1 MTCCAMHYHEISDD
15 FKEFTM
21 NKFCENIVFPDRIG
35 KWHGIDLCIVSNY
48 ADTEKFSVCLF
59 EHNRFG
65 DLAGFILAFYD
76 RYSDQ
81 WVELAETWD
90 DIVQAMTDEC
100 II

>member
-15 FKEFTM
+15 FKKFTM
-21 NKFCENIVFPDRIG
+21 NKFCENTVFPGRIG
-35 KWHGIDLCIVSNY
+35 KWHGIDLCMVSNY
-48 ADTEKFSVCLF
+48 ADTERFAICLF
-59 EHNRFG
+59 EHNRYG

-81 WVELAETWD
+81 WIELAETWD
-90 DIVQAMTDEC
+90 GIEQALTDED